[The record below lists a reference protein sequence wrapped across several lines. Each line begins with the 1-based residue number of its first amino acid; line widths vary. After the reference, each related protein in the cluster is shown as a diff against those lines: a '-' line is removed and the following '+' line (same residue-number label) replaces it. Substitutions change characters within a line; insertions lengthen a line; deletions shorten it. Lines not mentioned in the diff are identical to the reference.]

1 MDLFSQ
7 SKDHIE
13 IFRVST
19 AAKFR
24 KAGIGS
30 QLLARIEGVGAEL
43 KCSEMMCETSAAQEA
58 AVVFYKKNG
67 WTEVSNYSFIWLIIQ
82 LMEYFQQSRTSFSS
96 SIIHGLEIVK
106 FTKSLQHES

>member
-1 MDLFSQ
+1 MQIVDVFSQ
-7 SKDHIE
+7 SKDQIE

-43 KCSEMMCETSAAQEA
+43 KCSEMTCDTSAAQEA

-67 WTEVSNYSFIWLIIQ
+67 WTEVV
-82 LMEYFQQSRTSFSS
+82 
-96 SIIHGLEIVK
+96 IIHLSG
-106 FTKSLQHES
+106 